1 MEECEALC
9 DRLAIMVNGQFQVL
23 TIYSIII
30 LMMKMVDVMI
40 EMMCSVNFQ
49 LQCFGSSSHLK
60 KKFGQGFTIL
70 TKIPATGKNEEE
82 YNDEGEDED
91 DKDDGEDDKDGRE

>member
-1 MEECEALC
+1 M
-9 DRLAIMVNGQFQVL
+9 
-23 TIYSIII
+23 
-30 LMMKMVDVMI
+30 MI

-82 YNDEGEDED
+82 YNDEDVGEAEADDKNGDNNDNLDEDED
-91 DKDDGEDDKDGRE
+91 EGDEDDEDNEDEDEDGQNACEFEADDVSL